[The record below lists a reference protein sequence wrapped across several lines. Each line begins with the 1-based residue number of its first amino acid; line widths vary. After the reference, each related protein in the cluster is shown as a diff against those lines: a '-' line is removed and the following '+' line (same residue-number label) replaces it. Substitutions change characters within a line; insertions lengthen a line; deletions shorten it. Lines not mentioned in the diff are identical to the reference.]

1 MKDLPRGLKW
11 GSADS
16 NDTEVLSEEHRSMLH
31 LFIAFAG
38 RRRLLTL
45 YPPAILSNQGSY
57 RVASQIGEANL
68 PRQWSAF

>member
-1 MKDLPRGLKW
+1 
-11 GSADS
+11 
-16 NDTEVLSEEHRSMLH
+16 MLH

-38 RRRLLTL
+38 RRRRRRLTL
-45 YPPAILSNQGSY
+45 YPHAILSNQGSY